1 MSEVPP
7 NCVLDASAL
16 IALLKNE
23 PGGEQVDRFLMARDC
38 VMSSVNLAEFVSKMV
53 REEGNASKALE
64 IVRDLPLTV
73 TPYGTEDAAETG
85 ALALHTR
92 HLGLS
97 LGDRACLALA
107 KKLDALAV
115 TTDRP
120 WLQLDIG
127 VKIECVRPDTGRTGT
142 GETRHEQSIPPP

>member
-1 MSEVPP
+1 MSDALPK
-7 NCVLDASAL
+7 CVLDASAL

-23 PGGEQVDRFLMARDC
+23 PGAEQVDHFLMARDC
-38 VMSSVNLAEFVSKMV
+38 VMSSVNLAEFVTKLV
-53 REEGNASKALE
+53 REGGNAPKALE
-64 IVRDLPLTV
+64 IVSDLPLTV
-73 TPYGTEDAAETG
+73 IPYGTEDAAETG
-85 ALALHTR
+85 ELVFHTR

-107 KKLDALAV
+107 KKLNALAV

-127 VKIECVRPDTGRTGT
+127 VKIECVRPDT
-142 GETRHEQSIPPP
+142 Q